1 MYRHG
6 PSCRG
11 AFPARPRVRW
21 KKSRPAMT
29 LRKMQQNTP
38 AAADDPPIRT
48 ELVRR
53 VRQAIADGVYET
65 PEKWLGALERLMD
78 RAL

>member
-11 AFPARPRVRW
+11 AFPARQRVRW

-29 LRKMQQNTP
+29 PRNEKDN
-38 AAADDPPIRT
+38 DPPVRMD
-48 ELVRR
+48 LVRR

-65 PEKWLGALERLMD
+65 PERWQGALERLMD
-78 RAL
+78 QVL

>member
-11 AFPARPRVRW
+11 AIPVRQRVRW
-21 KKSRPAMT
+21 KKSRPEIT
-29 LRKMQQNTP
+29 LRKTP
-38 AAADDPPIRT
+38 ENALSSDEPPIRV

-53 VRQAIADGVYET
+53 VRQAIAEGAYET
-65 PEKWLGALERLMD
+65 PERWHGALERLMD
-78 RAL
+78 LL

>member
-11 AFPARPRVRW
+11 SVPIQQRVRW
-21 KKSRPAMT
+21 KKSRPEIT
-29 LRKMQQNTP
+29 LRKMPENALP
-38 AAADDPPIRT
+38 SPDDPPIRV

-53 VRQAIADGVYET
+53 VRQAIAEGVYDT
-65 PEKWLGALERLMD
+65 PERWQGALERLMD
-78 RAL
+78 LL